1 MSDGIEVTYQG
12 GLDLPGDAGLQRADD
27 PYRRG
32 LRAGGR
38 GEAFSPSDLVAAAV
52 ATCVMTIMSMIA
64 QRNQV
69 ELAGMTADCGKGTG
83 EVLAHWF
90 DSRDDP
96 HSRAGI
102 TPTVRSKLEAAVDK
116 CLVNPACTRRLTWR
130 LKCFGYERS
139 RG

>member
-12 GLDLPGDAGLQRADD
+12 GLRCQATLAASGQTILTDAASEH
-27 PYRRG
+27 
-32 LRAGGR
+32 GGR

-69 ELAGMTADCGKGTG
+69 ELAGMTAHVEKELAGTTRIG
-83 EVLAHWF
+83 SIRVTI
-90 DSRDDP
+90 RIP
-96 HSRAGI
+96 GAGI

-116 CLVNPACTRRLTWR
+116 CLV
-130 LKCFGYERS
+130 KRS
-139 RG
+139 LHPEIDVAFEVLWV